1 MARFSN
7 SYTERRQQ
15 LMQML
20 GRRTRFVFMSKIAL
34 GMMIAALLSIIII
47 LPLMEQDTRITLT
60 STAPGEELQPVM
72 VNPKFQGVDA
82 QNQPFMVTASRAF
95 HKDSDTV
102 EMENIQADLT
112 MKDRTWLALS
122 AKKGALNL
130 KDQTLTLMG
139 QVKLYHDKGY
149 EFATESLRIDTATGN
164 AAGESTLTGQG
175 QIGNFTAEQF
185 SIFDKGE
192 RMVLS
197 GHVTMTIKPD
207 A

>member
-15 LMQML
+15 LLQML
-20 GRRTRFVFMSKIAL
+20 GRRSRFVFMSKIAL
-34 GMMIAALLSIIII
+34 GAMIAVLLGIIII
-47 LPLMEQDTRITLT
+47 LPLMEGDKRITLT
-60 STAPGEELQPVM
+60 STAPGEEQQPVM

-82 QNQPFMVTASRAF
+82 QNQPFMVTATRAF
-95 HKDSDTV
+95 HKDADTV

-112 MKDRTWLALS
+112 MKDRTWLTLS
-122 AKKGALNL
+122 ANKGALNL
-130 KDQTLTLMG
+130 KDQTLLLTG
-139 QVKLYHDKGY
+139 QVKLFHDKGY
-149 EFATESLRIDTATGN
+149 EFATESLRIDTNTGN
-164 AAGESTLTGQG
+164 AVGESTLTGQG
-175 QIGNFTAEQF
+175 QIGYFTAEQF

-192 RMVLS
+192 RMILS